1 MLDGQEANLRDEC
14 IDCGFFRNDPVVIE
28 TAFPGLNSLSSAYSS
43 VRAESGI
50 CDRLDLFVSSRY
62 NCAFFIQADNAES

>member
-1 MLDGQEANLRDEC
+1 MRANC
-14 IDCGFFRNDPVVIE
+14 IDCGFFRNDPVMIE

-62 NCAFFIQADNAES
+62 GCTFFVQADNSQPEKA

>member
-1 MLDGQEANLRDEC
+1 MIAKC
-14 IDCGFFRNDPVVIE
+14 IDCGFFQNDPAMIE

-50 CDRLDLFVSSRY
+50 CDRLELFEKNRIMSFLF
-62 NCAFFIQADNAES
+62 AFILLLGE

>member
-1 MLDGQEANLRDEC
+1 MRDKC

-28 TAFPGLNSLSSAYSS
+28 KAFPGLNSLSSAYSS

-50 CDRLDLFVSSRY
+50 CDRLELFVSSRY
-62 NCAFFIQADNAES
+62 SCTFFAQADNSEP

>member
-1 MLDGQEANLRDEC
+1 MIAKC
-14 IDCGFFRNDPVVIE
+14 IDCGFFQNNPVMIE

-50 CDRLDLFVSSRY
+50 CDRLELFVSSRY
-62 NCAFFIQADNAES
+62 GCKFFVQADNSEP

>member
-1 MLDGQEANLRDEC
+1 VSGFKETNMGDKC
-14 IDCGFFRNDPVVIE
+14 IDCMFFHNDPVMIE

-50 CDRLDLFVSSRY
+50 CDRLELFVSPRY
-62 NCAFFIQADNAES
+62 TCAFFAQADNSEP

>member
-1 MLDGQEANLRDEC
+1 MIAKC
-14 IDCGFFRNDPVVIE
+14 IDCGFFQNDPAIIE

-50 CDRLDLFVSSRY
+50 CDRLELFVSSRY
-62 NCAFFIQADNAES
+62 GCTFFVQTDNSGP